1 MSSDFQENLG
11 DNFFLKF
18 YIFLKDLHPLEN
30 GVFIGMS
37 EIRKGDKIRKTLK
50 LIWVYFLPIK

>member
-1 MSSDFQENLG
+1 MSGDFQENLG

-18 YIFLKDLHPLEN
+18 YILLKDLHPLEN

-37 EIRKGDKIRKTLK
+37 
-50 LIWVYFLPIK
+50 